1 MAESWSAV
9 SLLPPNG
16 GVTSNF
22 KIGVDAAQS
31 FRDPSSATRD
41 GSPNLVSNNYSNDDS
56 PLQKLSDLLKDS
68 LSLITGEEY
77 MNRQKDLLQSQYDF
91 NASEARKAR
100 NFSALEAAIS
110 REWNAQQNDLAY
122 QRSLEA
128 TQAERD
134 WNAAQAEL
142 NRAWQERMSNT
153 AIQRQVADYKAAGLN
168 PYLAYAAGGAP
179 VTSGGAATSN
189 AASVPVASGSA
200 ARSSQASGSSASAP
214 NVGLE
219 AVLASL
225 VYSAVSAASHIFGK
239 S

>member
-16 GVTSNF
+16 GVSSNF
-22 KIGVDAAQS
+22 KIGVDAAQT

-41 GSPNLVSNNYSNDDS
+41 GTPNLVSNSSSNDDN
-56 PLQKLSDLLKDS
+56 PLQKLADMLKDS

-91 NASEARKAR
+91 NSSEARKAR
-100 NFSALEAAIS
+100 NFSAMEAAIS

-153 AIQRQVADYKAAGLN
+153 AIQRQVADFKAAGLN
-168 PYLAYAAGGAP
+168 PYLAYSAGGAP

-189 AASVPVASGSA
+189 AASVPVASGTA
-200 ARSSQASGSSASAP
+200 ARSAQASGSSASAP